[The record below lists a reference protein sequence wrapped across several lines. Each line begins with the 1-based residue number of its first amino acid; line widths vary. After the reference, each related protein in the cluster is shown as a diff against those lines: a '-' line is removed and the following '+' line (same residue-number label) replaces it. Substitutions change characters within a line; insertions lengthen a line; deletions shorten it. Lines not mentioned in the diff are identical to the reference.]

1 MMEISANLVG
11 LNWLRTRN
19 RTKSNPND
27 TEANSAVEVV
37 EVLGI
42 SLIERVMKRKGSLQQ
57 L

>member
-1 MMEISANLVG
+1 MEISANLVG